1 MRIYLM
7 PNFTKPRTKE
17 LLQEL
22 CCRMKALGIDAAC
35 SEEDWQIMVSAGIGP
50 VEPDPDAARC
60 DLILSIGGDGTI
72 IHSAWRAAL
81 AGKPVVGVNL
91 GRLGFLAQI
100 EPEELER
107 FLLRLREGDYQR
119 EKRFALQAGLPR
131 AEDCL
136 PFALNDIVFSK
147 APDQNLAD
155 FEIFCNGRPIDH
167 YGADG
172 VIFSTSTGSTAYA
185 LSAGGPVMDPALE
198 AILMVP
204 TGSTGYS
211 LSAGGPVVEPR
222 AELIL
227 LTPICPHS
235 IAIRPMVFSGEKT
248 ISLRSQK
255 TLQAVADGARRTTV
269 PPGVTAVIG
278 RSPLEPEF
286 ISFGEHEFFEILAAK
301 IKQRS

>member
-119 EKRFALQAGLPR
+119 EKRFAIQAGLPR
-131 AEDCL
+131 VEDCI

-198 AILMVP
+198 AILMV
-204 TGSTGYS
+204 
-211 LSAGGPVVEPR
+211 
-222 AELIL
+222 
-227 LTPICPHS
+227 PICPHS

>member
-35 SEEDWQIMVSAGIGP
+35 SKEDWQIMVSAGIGP

-107 FLLRLREGDYQR
+107 FLLCLREGDYQR
-119 EKRFALQAGLPR
+119 EKRFAIQAGLPR

-204 TGSTGYS
+204 
-211 LSAGGPVVEPR
+211 
-222 AELIL
+222 
-227 LTPICPHS
+227 ICPHS

>member
-35 SEEDWQIMVSAGIGP
+35 SKEDWQIMVSAGIGP

-119 EKRFALQAGLPR
+119 EKRFAIQAGLPR

-204 TGSTGYS
+204 
-211 LSAGGPVVEPR
+211 
-222 AELIL
+222 
-227 LTPICPHS
+227 IC
-235 IAIRPMVFSGEKT
+235 
-248 ISLRSQK
+248 Q
-255 TLQAVADGARRTTV
+255 
-269 PPGVTAVIG
+269 IG
-278 RSPLEPEF
+278 RA
-286 ISFGEHEFFEILAAK
+286 HV
-301 IKQRS
+301 

>member
-119 EKRFALQAGLPR
+119 EKRFAIQAGLPR

-185 LSAGGPVMDPALE
+185 LSAGGPVMDPALD
-198 AILMVP
+198 AILMV
-204 TGSTGYS
+204 
-211 LSAGGPVVEPR
+211 
-222 AELIL
+222 
-227 LTPICPHS
+227 PICPHS

>member
-7 PNFTKPRTKE
+7 PNFTKPHTRE

-22 CCRMKALGIDAAC
+22 CCRMKALGIAAAC
-35 SEEDWQIMVSAGIGP
+35 SEEDWRVMESAGIGP
-50 VEPDPDAARC
+50 VEPDPDAAGC

-107 FLLRLREGDYQR
+107 FLLRLREGNYQR
-119 EKRFALQAGLPR
+119 EKRFTIQAGLPR

-204 TGSTGYS
+204 
-211 LSAGGPVVEPR
+211 
-222 AELIL
+222 
-227 LTPICPHS
+227 ICPHS

-286 ISFGEHEFFEILAAK
+286 ISFGEHEFFEILTAK

>member
-35 SEEDWQIMVSAGIGP
+35 SKEDWQIMVSAGIGP

-119 EKRFALQAGLPR
+119 EKRFAIQAGLPR

-185 LSAGGPVMDPALE
+185 LSAGGPVMDPALD
-198 AILMVP
+198 AILMV
-204 TGSTGYS
+204 
-211 LSAGGPVVEPR
+211 
-222 AELIL
+222 
-227 LTPICPHS
+227 PICPHS

-255 TLQAVADGARRTTV
+255 TLQAMADGARRTTV

>member
-35 SEEDWQIMVSAGIGP
+35 SKEDWQIMVSAGIGP

-119 EKRFALQAGLPR
+119 EKRFAIQAGLPR
-131 AEDCL
+131 VEDCI

-198 AILMVP
+198 AILMV
-204 TGSTGYS
+204 
-211 LSAGGPVVEPR
+211 
-222 AELIL
+222 
-227 LTPICPHS
+227 PICPHS

>member
-35 SEEDWQIMVSAGIGP
+35 SEEDWQIMASAGIGP

-107 FLLRLREGDYQR
+107 FLLCLREGDYQR
-119 EKRFALQAGLPR
+119 EKRFAIQAGLPR

-204 TGSTGYS
+204 
-211 LSAGGPVVEPR
+211 
-222 AELIL
+222 
-227 LTPICPHS
+227 ICPHS